1 MGLRNDPV
9 LGSFSFCYSECM
21 KTLVKFLGTVVA
33 VVLTV
38 SLVPG
43 VSIVSASQSDMW
55 VTTFLVAVVWS
66 VISMVIR
73 PVLAILTLP
82 ITLLTF
88 GLFSLILNALLFW
101 LMASIVPGFHVAGFF
116 AAFLGAIVL
125 SLLSW
130 LIHKALP

>member
-1 MGLRNDPV
+1 
-9 LGSFSFCYSECM
+9 M
-21 KTLVKFLGTVVA
+21 KTVLRYLGTVAA

-43 VSIVSASQSDMW
+43 LAIEGGW
-55 VTTFLVAVVWS
+55 VTTLLVALVWS

-82 ITLLTF
+82 ITLITF
-88 GLFSLILNALLFW
+88 GIFSLILNALLFW
-101 LMASIVPGFHVAGFF
+101 AMAAIVPGFHVSGFL
-116 AAFLGAIVL
+116 AAFIGAAVL

-130 LIHKALP
+130 LIHKAL